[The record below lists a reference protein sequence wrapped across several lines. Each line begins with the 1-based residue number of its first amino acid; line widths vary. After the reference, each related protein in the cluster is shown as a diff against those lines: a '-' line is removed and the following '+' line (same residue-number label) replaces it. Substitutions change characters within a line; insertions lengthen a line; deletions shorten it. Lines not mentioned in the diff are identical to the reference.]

1 MLLLTGTGSECSIDG
16 DAWWIDDDSSM
27 PSCLS
32 VNKLMLSKMKTCLL
46 GINYMVRCHL
56 L

>member
-1 MLLLTGTGSECSIDG
+1 MLLLTGTGSEWWIDG
-16 DAWWIDDDSSM
+16 DACWIDDDSSM
-27 PSCLS
+27 LSCLS

-46 GINYMVRCHL
+46 GINYMVRCL

>member
-1 MLLLTGTGSECSIDG
+1 MLLLTGTGSECWIDG
-16 DAWWIDDDSSM
+16 DACWIDDDSSM

-32 VNKLMLSKMKTCLL
+32 VNKLMLSGMKTCPL
-46 GINYMVRCHL
+46 GMNYMVRCL